1 MRIIELDTQNWRT
14 GLDFCRALLVA
25 LGAPEG
31 HACNLNAIID
41 TVIWGGPT
49 TVKPPFTI
57 RILGANRLTKD
68 SREEIERL
76 KKYLDEARIEFRTR
90 RGRDVEVNFEIVP

>member
-1 MRIIELDTQNWRT
+1 MRTIELDAQDWRN
-14 GLDFCRALLVA
+14 GLDFYRALLAA

-41 TVIWGGPT
+41 SVIWGGPT

-57 RILGANRLTKD
+57 RILAANKLTIDTRK
-68 SREEIERL
+68 EIEL
-76 KKYLDEARIEFRTR
+76 VKKCLDEARIEFRTR
-90 RGRDVEVNFEIVP
+90 RGSDVEVNFEIVP